1 MKEFIPLRIL
11 SVNPSSVG
19 ASSYILLL
27 ESIDSKAL
35 RFPIVIGSQEAQSIS
50 VFLEHITPS
59 RPLTHDL
66 CVSLLGYTS
75 LSVQQVIITDFK
87 DGIFYAHLVIN
98 KDGEIIH
105 VDARPSDSIAIAV
118 RLDVPILISEKLL
131 HDICI
136 PDEEFLDEL
145 EEEYESVNKPSPV
158 RSKAELEGL
167 LTKALAEENY
177 EEAAKLRDEIEK
189 LRIDDALIYF
199 SLH

>member
-1 MKEFIPLRIL
+1 VFKYRPLKEFIPLQIL

-27 ESIDSKAL
+27 ESTDSKSL

-66 CVSLLGYTS
+66 CVSLLGYSS

-136 PDEEFLDEL
+136 PEEEFLDEL
-145 EEEYESVNKPSPV
+145 EEEYESVNKMSLV
-158 RSKAELEGL
+158 RYKAELEGL

-189 LRIDDALIYF
+189 L
-199 SLH
+199 

>member
-27 ESIDSKAL
+27 ESDNVSAL

-50 VFLEHITPS
+50 VYLEQIKPS

-66 CVSLLGYTS
+66 CVNLLSYS
-75 LSVQQVIITDFK
+75 NVSIEKVLITDFK
-87 DGIFYAHLVIN
+87 DGIFFANIVID
-98 KDGEIIH
+98 KEGQIVH
-105 VDARPSDSIAIAV
+105 VDARPSDSIAIAI
-118 RLDVPILISEKLL
+118 RLAIPILISEKLL

-136 PDEEFLDEL
+136 PEEQFLDEL
-145 EEEYESVNKPSPV
+145 EAEYDGVGVTNSK
-158 RSKAELEGL
+158 RSKSELEEL
-167 LTKALAEENY
+167 LKKALQEENY

-189 LRIDDALIYF
+189 L
-199 SLH
+199 

>member
-1 MKEFIPLRIL
+1 
-11 SVNPSSVG
+11 
-19 ASSYILLL
+19 
-27 ESIDSKAL
+27 
-35 RFPIVIGSQEAQSIS
+35 
-50 VFLEHITPS
+50 
-59 RPLTHDL
+59 
-66 CVSLLGYTS
+66 
-75 LSVQQVIITDFK
+75 VIITDFK

-189 LRIDDALIYF
+189 L
-199 SLH
+199 